1 MKITKNTRALDAIRM
16 SKKIIKVFEDFG
28 LYCPTCKGVGEE
40 TIEKIAVNNGLELK
54 KLLKELNSAL
64 E

>member
-16 SKKIIKVFEDFG
+16 SKKIIRVFEGFG
-28 LYCPTCKGVGEE
+28 LYCPMCKGVAEE